1 MTFLDIFVLY
11 LLGLKGVLVVLMVVM
26 ALCGIDDLL
35 IDITYWVRHGWR
47 KLTTYKKYPRK
58 EAKELFDKVEQP
70 LAIMV
75 PAWQEHGVIGKMAEL
90 AASRLDYE
98 NYQIFVGTYPN
109 DPETQNDVDIVCSQF
124 PNVHKVVCARPGPT
138 SKADCLNNI
147 ISSIIDFER
156 KAKVEFSGFIL
167 HDAEDVLSSM
177 ELRLFNHLLPTKDL
191 IQLPVYP
198 YTRRWYHFTASHY
211 ADEFAE
217 LHGKDVVVREAIAGQ
232 VPSAGVGTCFSRK
245 AVLRLLQEGDGL
257 PFDVQSLTED
267 YDIGFRIK
275 QWGMEEIL
283 VRFPVRDNELITLK
297 ESARGV
303 SSKDGN
309 VVCVREYFPTTYST
323 AVRQKSRWIIGI
335 VFQGFKT
342 HKWTKN
348 WAVNYFLWR
357 DRRGVISNT
366 VGFLAMLVLFQ
377 LLGIAFY
384 SYAFEDAYKFM
395 SIISEDSFTR
405 FFLTLNLMLLVN
417 RIFHRF
423 YFVRRYYGYAE
434 AFLSLPRLFWGNVI
448 NFSANVRAIRQVIE
462 QGDPRR
468 VAWDKT
474 THDFPSISE
483 GARRVP
489 IGRILVESGALEE
502 KELERALTERPQ
514 NIQIGTYL
522 VSERMITNE
531 DLSKAMA
538 LQCEAEYV
546 GVDPFTLPIEV
557 ISLVPEKL
565 ALKYS
570 ILPIALNGEEL
581 VLGKESA
588 LSPVALGTIQRR
600 LGRTVKWVIT
610 TNGAVTVGLR
620 YWYLGDESVNPSE
633 KINAAIDSGLI
644 SVSQSK
650 EVLGAYYASQ
660 SQLGSCL
667 VSGRFIEMAVL
678 NQAILNFES
687 VTDMSLGQFLVTHGY
702 IEESALTQALLLQKQ
717 QKRSIEELLSVY
729 GSAAVV

>member
-600 LGRTVKWVIT
+600 LGRPVKWVIT